1 MDPAAHNE
9 PPLNVLVLT
18 CAGKPVFATAHARE
32 TEGEAAALAG
42 TLQAVV
48 ALFAHT
54 EGRAIRT
61 MHTASLTVVF
71 LAAGPLVLAAWSSG
85 AGDSETQLQRL
96 LACVLDHLLS
106 VTSLAQIERIF
117 DQHPNYDLRLLLAG
131 TDAFLSTAVSS
142 FRSSPAT
149 HLLES
154 AAHLAL
160 PPKRRAA
167 LCKLLS
173 TGAPS
178 HLVYSIL
185 VAAPDISPT
194 VVACYRQKAT
204 PLFAKD
210 ILVLMNLLAT
220 NIVSFK
226 TGIEAWTPVCL
237 PNHNSA
243 AFLNMYVKEIPTVDA
258 PPRSAVDREADEL
271 LSVEDDGISYLGSDY
286 NDRKRNCD
294 LFLVC
299 FSKNREGFFDISEY
313 RKTIENSLKSKAYIS
328 QILGAFDS
336 HPCILSDLGIP
347 RLRHFVC
354 RAKRSGQHVEC
365 RKAPPYTDSQD
376 YQRLYQL
383 YSLALEKLHPVNNAT
398 PAKFIFLK
406 ADQEGVVAMT
416 TKSYD
421 LFAAFSPLILK
432 KDAEEDIMSLYRW
445 VKKMDYWIFSE

>member
-299 FSKNREGFFDISEY
+299 FSKNREGLPTVEV
-313 RKTIENSLKSKAYIS
+313 SLSSSMRI
-328 QILGAFDS
+328 
-336 HPCILSDLGIP
+336 
-347 RLRHFVC
+347 
-354 RAKRSGQHVEC
+354 
-365 RKAPPYTDSQD
+365 TDGLV
-376 YQRLYQL
+376 RLYQL